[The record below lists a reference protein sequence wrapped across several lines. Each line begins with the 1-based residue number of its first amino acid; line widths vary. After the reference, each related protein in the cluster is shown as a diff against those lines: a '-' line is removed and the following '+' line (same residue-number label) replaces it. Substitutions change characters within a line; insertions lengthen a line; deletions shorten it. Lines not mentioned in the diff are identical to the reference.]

1 MAIWLTDGECGSLEA
16 VLDCV
21 LPGDGT
27 SPGAAEA
34 GGVDYIDRLLGAFTF
49 DPPRI
54 FAGGPWKEDFD
65 DWIELGPSEELAWRM
80 RIEGTLGR
88 PEREFNG
95 PVTGWQQVYRDGL
108 AALGDDF
115 AQLDHASQVAA
126 LDARA
131 ELRALTFEHACESLY
146 GDPGYGGNR
155 HGAGWAA
162 IGFDGQTQ
170 PRGWTDAEVS
180 SPSGATRG

>member
-1 MAIWLTDGECGSLEA
+1 MTDGECGSLEA